1 MRYMFLILNSLY
13 SIGFV
18 RTANRIARLWKLSLG
33 LYNKQGVQAY
43 SKSWWDER
51 FYGASVLDR
60 NTISNSID
68 EYATAYHYASVELII
83 AKELFNLKDE
93 IKTDNILDVGSG
105 AGHWIDFYRRI
116 GGKNLIGLDVSEKVI
131 SALREK
137 YAGQEVRL
145 LNGVVADL
153 QKKELGE
160 LDIVNA
166 IGVMFHI
173 VDDVEWRSSLT
184 IFHSSL
190 KQGGVLIVGGHFGLL
205 DGLNVQVDEYG
216 VNKRLRSRGNW
227 EKTLKAIG
235 FENIR
240 FIKNRAAFDI
250 KRVLPENN
258 ILIAIKK

>member
-1 MRYMFLILNSLY
+1 
-13 SIGFV
+13 
-18 RTANRIARLWKLSLG
+18 
-33 LYNKQGVQAY
+33 
-43 SKSWWDER
+43 
-51 FYGASVLDR
+51 
-60 NTISNSID
+60 
-68 EYATAYHYASVELII
+68 
-83 AKELFNLKDE
+83 
-93 IKTDNILDVGSG
+93 
-105 AGHWIDFYRRI
+105 
-116 GGKNLIGLDVSEKVI
+116 
-131 SALREK
+131 
-137 YAGQEVRL
+137 VRL

-173 VDDVEWRSSLT
+173 VDDVEWRSSLK

-190 KQGGVLIVGGHFGLL
+190 KRGGVLIVGGHFGLL

-216 VNKRLRSRGNW
+216 VNKRLRSRSNW
-227 EKTLKAIG
+227 EKNLKAIG